1 MRGILVRFAGT
12 VALVAVPATAPAA
25 DPFEAQVRNLAHPRY
40 VEREKAAR
48 ELERAGEPALKV
60 LKAAMGSADEEVR
73 ARAAV
78 VVAKIERAVRSERL
92 LAAPK
97 IALKFDKTPLNQAV
111 DEVARKT
118 GLRLTLDGSKVADV
132 KRPVTLDTGEVP
144 IWEAVQAFYAA
155 AGLAETEAPPPAP
168 PTDKDMAFRAGR
180 QLVIK
185 SYVRSTEQLGP
196 AMIRLGDG
204 KPDLPAD
211 LGRALRVRALPAG
224 FAQNKYDDVKGEV
237 TFHLDVDAI
246 PSLNVQEIIGVD
258 VRRATA
264 EDARALAPA
273 YPAPEGFAGLGDHLY
288 WVAQQVV
295 IINGDVVSGGIGG
308 VDRTFPVTLKS
319 GGLRPKRLA
328 ELDGVVV
335 AKVVTP
341 PEVLLTVPD
350 VFGKG
355 KGQVY
360 QSDGLT
366 CQVLESKGASEQ
378 LPVVPRAV
386 RGSGDFAS
394 PTRAS
399 EPAGLTSITVR
410 VMTTGETGNE
420 VLNIPVQVKGRVRP
434 FLRINRR
441 SGEMGVNLPEFRI
454 QDADGLPLKV
464 MSTQVTGSHF
474 DGTSWTQ
481 EVRLTF
487 QKPTGIAVKGQEGVS
502 LSVHGRRVAVVELP
516 FTLKDVSLP

>member
-1 MRGILVRFAGT
+1 MRGTLVRLAGT
-12 VALVAVPATAPAA
+12 VALVVAPAAARAA
-25 DPFEAQVRNLAHPRY
+25 DPFESQVRNLAHPRY
-40 VEREKAAR
+40 AEREKAAR
-48 ELERAGEPALKV
+48 ELERAGEPALKA
-60 LKAAMGSADEEVR
+60 LKAALGSADEEVR

-78 VVAKIERAVRSERL
+78 VVAKIERTARSERL
-92 LAAPK
+92 LVAPK
-97 IALKFDKTPLNQAV
+97 VALKFDKTPLNQAV

-118 GLRLTLDGSKVADV
+118 GLRFTLDGSKVADV
-132 KRPVTLDTGEVP
+132 KRSVTLDTGEVP
-144 IWEAVQAFYAA
+144 LWEAVQAFYAA
-155 AGLAETEAPPPAP
+155 AGLAETETPAPAP
-168 PTDKDMAFRAGR
+168 PADKDMAFRAGR

-185 SYVRSTEQLGP
+185 SYVRAETLAGASV
-196 AMIRLGDG
+196 IRLADG
-204 KPDLPAD
+204 KPVLPVDLS
-211 LGRALRVRALPAG
+211 RALRVRALPAG

-237 TFHLDVDAI
+237 TFHLDVDAV
-246 PSLNVQEIIGVD
+246 PSLNVQEIVGVD

-273 YPAPEGFAGLGDHLY
+273 YPAPEGFAGFGDLY

-295 IINGDVVSGGIGG
+295 IINGDVVSGGMGG

-328 ELDGVVV
+328 EVDGVVV
-335 AKVVTP
+335 ARVVTP

-355 KGQVY
+355 KGQVF

-366 CQVLESKGASEQ
+366 CQVVESKGATEQ
-378 LPVVPRAV
+378 LPVAPRAV
-386 RGSGDFAS
+386 RGAGDFAA
-394 PTRAS
+394 PAKAS
-399 EPAGLTSITVR
+399 EPAGLASISVR
-410 VMTTGETGNE
+410 VVITGETGNE
-420 VLNIPVQVKGRVRP
+420 ILNIPVQVKGRVRP

-441 SGEMGVNLPEFRI
+441 SGEMAVNLPELRL

-464 MSTQVTGSHF
+464 TSTQVTGSQF
-474 DGTSWTQ
+474 DGSSWTQ
-481 EVRLTF
+481 EVKLTF
-487 QKPTGIAVKGQEGVS
+487 QKPAGIGVKGQEGVS